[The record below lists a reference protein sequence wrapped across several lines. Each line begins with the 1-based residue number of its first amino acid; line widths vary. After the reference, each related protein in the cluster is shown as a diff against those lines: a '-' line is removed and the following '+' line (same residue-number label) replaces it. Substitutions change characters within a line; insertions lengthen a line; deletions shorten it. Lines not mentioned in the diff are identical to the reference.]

1 MRIQHLNL
9 RKKRRAARVRARI
22 VIVSE
27 RPRLSVFRSNSHLYA
42 QLIDDKQGKT
52 LVSASTL
59 ELAKEKKNKTAKAA
73 LLGDLLASKAKKAGI
88 TKVVFDRGFYKYH
101 GRVKALAES
110 LRNSGIT
117 I

>member
-59 ELAKEKKNKTAKAA
+59 ELAKEKKNKTVKAA